1 MKCLKCDKVIPDVST
16 TCPFCEHP
24 VGVYISEKDKQK
36 EQDESLATVDLGNIS
51 SSDYD
56 QNNKLDIKTYIKEP
70 RNKKVVIGGIAV
82 IVFVVLVFGVL
93 IMSMFTKGPD
103 NPYRLFN
110 DTMTAFFDFYIEN
123 YTGSEATKSGTYKL
137 DLNINNKKNG
147 FSGTYSFDTK
157 NRIANL
163 TGTMRDPREQNGGI
177 ILDYREFNFIASLAN
192 TDLYFQSKEIFN
204 DDTIYFPIDDETGIL
219 SAKSYDLSSI
229 LTGIEEA
236 LTEALKVSEYT
247 NQKEDITYL
256 GEQIKVDARILT
268 LDNNGKKIFL
278 HKFYETLKDDSNY
291 INEIAHLKEIKT
303 DDVLKSLENKL
314 TELDYKYSG
323 ENNNKTIIKIYYSGT
338 KIYRLALELQEENIP
353 NYRVQLDIGETK
365 YYLDIFD
372 DNKNIISSTLV
383 VTTKEK
389 DDVIKKTYE
398 ITFDMDE
405 LVMDITLDIE
415 REKRANVKKVSYDKY
430 KSIRDFTEI
439 DYQNLKIN
447 LGYYTSNVS
456 WIDKLPEMF
465 KNKCSTSLVCRCE
478 DGEDVCN
485 CTYNDSIIKCPKSEV
500 TPSKVG

>member
-1 MKCLKCDKVIPDVST
+1 MKCIKCDKNIPDVST
-16 TCPFCEHP
+16 VCPFCDHP
-24 VGVYISEKDKQK
+24 VGVYISDEDRKKEK
-36 EQDESLATVDLGNIS
+36 EETLATVDLGNIS

-82 IVFVVLVFGVL
+82 VVFVVLIFAVL
-93 IMSMFTKGPD
+93 IMSMFAKSPE

-110 DTMTAFFDFYIEN
+110 DTMVEFFDFYIEN
-123 YTGSEATKSGTYKL
+123 YTGSEATKSGSYKL
-137 DLNINNKKNG
+137 DLSVNSKKNG

-157 NRIANL
+157 NRIFNL

-177 ILDYREFNFIASLAN
+177 ILDYREFNFIANLIN
-192 TDLYFQSKEIFN
+192 NNLYFQSKEIFN
-204 DDTIYFPIDDETGIL
+204 DDVIYFPIDDETGLL

-236 LTEALKVSEYT
+236 LSEALKASEYT
-247 NQKEDITYL
+247 NQNDDITYL
-256 GEQIKVDARILT
+256 GEQIKVDTRILT
-268 LDNNGKKIFL
+268 LDNKGKKVFF
-278 HKFYETLKDDSNY
+278 HKFYETLKEDTNY

-303 DDVLKSLENKL
+303 DDVVKSLENKL

-323 ENNNKTIIKIYYSGT
+323 ESNGKTFIKIYYSGS
-338 KIYRLALELQEENIP
+338 KIYRLALELQEENMP

-372 DNKNIISSTLV
+372 GNKNIVSSTLV

-415 REKRANVKKVSYDKY
+415 REKRATVKKASYDNF
-430 KSIRDFTEI
+430 KSIRDFTEV
-439 DYQNLKIN
+439 DYQNLKTN
-447 LGYYTSNVS
+447 LGFYTSNVS
-456 WIDKLPEMF
+456 WVDKLPEMF
-465 KNKCSTSLVCRCE
+465 KNKCSTALVCRCE
-478 DGEDVCN
+478 EGEDTCN

-500 TPSKVG
+500 APSK